1 MTVCYLNDDFV
12 ELSKASI
19 SPLDRGFLFGDSVY
33 EVFAAYNKN
42 LFRLD
47 DHINRLN
54 KNLEFLGIKINISD
68 SQIKSILKEVC
79 LKNFEENQIIYLQ
92 ISRGAEEIRNHIPKK
107 DTKPTLF
114 ICSFEMQSVPNKN
127 NDTIKAILSSDIR
140 WKKSSIKSTSLLA
153 NVLYKIKAE
162 EEGVDELLMSDAGY
176 ITEGAV
182 SNVFCVKENK
192 VYTPP
197 LDANILP
204 GITRKVII
212 EIFEE
217 LKLNFEEKKIH
228 EEFLFESDELWITNT
243 TKGILPIVELNEKII
258 GDGTPGELY
267 QYVKQAFLKKI
278 EDCKV
283 L

>member
-1 MTVCYLNDDFV
+1 MTICYLNEDFI

-33 EVFAAYNKN
+33 EVLAAYNKN

-54 KNLEFLGIKINISD
+54 KNLEFLGINLNLSD
-68 SQIKSILKEVC
+68 SEIKSILKEVC
-79 LKNFEENQIIYLQ
+79 LKNLEKNQIIYLQ
-92 ISRGAEEIRNHIPKK
+92 ISRGMEEIRNHIPKE

-114 ICSFEMQSVPNKN
+114 ICSFEMKNVPNEN
-127 NDTIKAILSSDIR
+127 NETIKAILSSDIR
-140 WKKSSIKSTSLLA
+140 WKKSSVKSTSLLA
-153 NVLYKIKAE
+153 NVLYKIKAQ
-162 EEGVDELLMSDAGY
+162 EEGVDELLMSDAGF

-182 SNVFCVKENK
+182 SNVFCVNENRIF
-192 VYTPP
+192 TPP

-212 EIFEE
+212 EIFED
-217 LKLNFEEKKIH
+217 LNLNFEEKKIN
-228 EEFLFESDELWITNT
+228 EEFLFKSDELWITNT
-243 TKGILPIVELNEKII
+243 TKGILPIVELDKKVI
-258 GDGTPGELY
+258 GNGIPGKLF
-267 QYVKQAFLKKI
+267 QSVKQGFLKKI

-283 L
+283 

>member
-1 MTVCYLNDDFV
+1 MTICYLNEDFI

-33 EVFAAYNKN
+33 EVLAAYNKN

-54 KNLEFLGIKINISD
+54 KNLEFLGINLNFSD
-68 SQIKSILKEVC
+68 SEIKSILKEVC
-79 LKNFEENQIIYLQ
+79 LKNLEKNQIIYLQ
-92 ISRGAEEIRNHIPKK
+92 ISRGMEEIRNHIPKE

-114 ICSFEMQSVPNKN
+114 ICSFEMKNVPNESN
-127 NDTIKAILSSDIR
+127 ETIKAILSSDIR
-140 WKKSSIKSTSLLA
+140 WKKSSVKSTSLLA
-153 NVLYKIKAE
+153 NVLYKIKAQ
-162 EEGVDELLMSDAGY
+162 EEGVDELLMSDAGF

-182 SNVFCVKENK
+182 SNVFCVNENRIF
-192 VYTPP
+192 TPP

-212 EIFEE
+212 EIFED
-217 LKLNFEEKKIH
+217 LNLNFEEKKIN
-228 EEFLFESDELWITNT
+228 EEFLFKSDELWITNT
-243 TKGILPIVELNEKII
+243 TKGILPIVELDKKVI
-258 GDGTPGELY
+258 GNGIPGKLF
-267 QYVKQAFLKKI
+267 QSVKQGFLKKI

-283 L
+283 

>member
-1 MTVCYLNDDFV
+1 MTICYLNEDFI

-33 EVFAAYNKN
+33 EVLAAYNKN

-54 KNLEFLGIKINISD
+54 KNLEFLGINLNLSD
-68 SQIKSILKEVC
+68 SEIKSILKEVC
-79 LKNFEENQIIYLQ
+79 LKNLEKNQIIYLQ
-92 ISRGAEEIRNHIPKK
+92 ISRGMEEIRNHIPKE

-114 ICSFEMQSVPNKN
+114 ICSFEMKNVPNEN
-127 NDTIKAILSSDIR
+127 NETIKAILSSDIR
-140 WKKSSIKSTSLLA
+140 WKKSSVKSTSLLA
-153 NVLYKIKAE
+153 NVLYKIKAQD
-162 EEGVDELLMSDAGY
+162 EGVDELLMSDAGF

-182 SNVFCVKENK
+182 SNVFCVNENRIF
-192 VYTPP
+192 TPP

-212 EIFEE
+212 EIFED
-217 LKLNFEEKKIH
+217 LNLNFEEKKIN
-228 EEFLFESDELWITNT
+228 EEFLFKSDELWITNT
-243 TKGILPIVELNEKII
+243 TKGILPIVELDKKVI
-258 GDGTPGELY
+258 GNGTPGKLF
-267 QYVKQAFLKKI
+267 QSVKQGFLKKI

-283 L
+283 

>member
-1 MTVCYLNDDFV
+1 MTICYLNEDFI

-33 EVFAAYNKN
+33 EVLAAYNKN

-54 KNLEFLGIKINISD
+54 KNLEFLGIKLNFSD
-68 SQIKSILKEVC
+68 SEIKSILKEVC
-79 LKNFEENQIIYLQ
+79 LKNLEKNQIIYLQ
-92 ISRGAEEIRNHIPKK
+92 ISRGMEEIRNHIPKE

-114 ICSFEMQSVPNKN
+114 ICSFEMKNVPNEN
-127 NDTIKAILSSDIR
+127 NETIKAILSSDIR
-140 WKKSSIKSTSLLA
+140 WKKSSVKSTSLLA
-153 NVLYKIKAE
+153 NVLYKIKAQ
-162 EEGVDELLMSDAGY
+162 EEGVDELLMSDAGF

-182 SNVFCVKENK
+182 SNVFCVNENRIF
-192 VYTPP
+192 TPP

-212 EIFEE
+212 EIFED
-217 LKLNFEEKKIH
+217 LNLNFEEKKIN
-228 EEFLFESDELWITNT
+228 EEFLFKSDELWITNT
-243 TKGILPIVELNEKII
+243 TKGILPIVELDKKII
-258 GDGTPGELY
+258 GNGIPGKLF
-267 QYVKQAFLKKI
+267 QSVKQGFLKKI

-283 L
+283 

>member
-1 MTVCYLNDDFV
+1 MTICYLNEDFI

-33 EVFAAYNKN
+33 EVLAAYNKN

-54 KNLEFLGIKINISD
+54 KNLEFLGINLNLSD
-68 SQIKSILKEVC
+68 SEIKSILKEVC
-79 LKNFEENQIIYLQ
+79 LKNLEKNQIIYLQ
-92 ISRGAEEIRNHIPKK
+92 ISRGMEEIRNHIPKE

-114 ICSFEMQSVPNKN
+114 ICSFEMKNVPNEN
-127 NDTIKAILSSDIR
+127 NETIKAILSSDIR
-140 WKKSSIKSTSLLA
+140 WKKSSVKSTSLLA
-153 NVLYKIKAE
+153 NVLYKIKAQ
-162 EEGVDELLMSDAGY
+162 EEGVDELLMSDAGF

-182 SNVFCVKENK
+182 SNVFCVNENK
-192 VYTPP
+192 IFTPP

-212 EIFEE
+212 EIFED
-217 LKLNFEEKKIH
+217 LNLNFEEKKIN
-228 EEFLFESDELWITNT
+228 EEFLFKSDELWITNT
-243 TKGILPIVELNEKII
+243 TKGILPIVELDKKVI
-258 GDGTPGELY
+258 GNGIPGKLF
-267 QYVKQAFLKKI
+267 QSVKQGFLKKI

-283 L
+283 

>member
-1 MTVCYLNDDFV
+1 MTICYLNEDFI

-33 EVFAAYNKN
+33 EVLAAYNKN

-54 KNLEFLGIKINISD
+54 KNLEFLGINLNLSD
-68 SQIKSILKEVC
+68 SEIKSILKEVC
-79 LKNFEENQIIYLQ
+79 LKNLEKNQIIYLQ
-92 ISRGAEEIRNHIPKK
+92 ISRGMEEIRNHIPKE

-114 ICSFEMQSVPNKN
+114 ICSFEMKNVPTEN
-127 NDTIKAILSSDIR
+127 NETIKAILSSDIR
-140 WKKSSIKSTSLLA
+140 WKKSSVKSTSLLA
-153 NVLYKIKAE
+153 NVLYKIKAQ
-162 EEGVDELLMSDAGY
+162 EEGVDELLMSDAGF

-182 SNVFCVKENK
+182 SNVFCVNENRIF
-192 VYTPP
+192 TPP

-212 EIFEE
+212 EIFED
-217 LKLNFEEKKIH
+217 LNLNFEEKKIN
-228 EEFLFESDELWITNT
+228 EEFLFKSDELWITNT
-243 TKGILPIVELNEKII
+243 TKGILPIVELDKKVI
-258 GDGTPGELY
+258 GNGIPGKLF
-267 QYVKQAFLKKI
+267 QSVKQGFLKKI

-283 L
+283 

>member
-1 MTVCYLNDDFV
+1 MTICYLNENFI

-33 EVFAAYNKN
+33 EVLAAYNKN

-54 KNLEFLGIKINISD
+54 KNLEFLGIKLNFSD
-68 SQIKSILKEVC
+68 SEIKSILKEVC
-79 LKNFEENQIIYLQ
+79 LKNLEENQIIYLQ
-92 ISRGAEEIRNHIPKK
+92 ISRGMEEIRNHIPKE

-114 ICSFEMQSVPNKN
+114 ICSFEMKNVPNEN
-127 NDTIKAILSSDIR
+127 NETIKAILSSDIR

-153 NVLYKIKAE
+153 NVLYKIKAQ
-162 EEGVDELLMSDAGY
+162 EEGVDELLMSDAGF

-182 SNVFCVKENK
+182 SNVFCVNENRIF
-192 VYTPP
+192 TPP

-212 EIFEE
+212 EIFED
-217 LKLNFEEKKIH
+217 LNLNFEEKKIN
-228 EEFLFESDELWITNT
+228 EEFLFKSDELWITNT
-243 TKGILPIVELNEKII
+243 TKGILPIVELDKKVI
-258 GDGTPGELY
+258 GNGIPGELF
-267 QYVKQAFLKKI
+267 QSVKQCFLKKI

-283 L
+283 

>member
-1 MTVCYLNDDFV
+1 MTICYLNEDFI

-33 EVFAAYNKN
+33 EVLAAYNKN

-54 KNLEFLGIKINISD
+54 KNLEFLGINLNLSD
-68 SQIKSILKEVC
+68 SEIKSILKEVC
-79 LKNFEENQIIYLQ
+79 LKNLEKNQIIYLQ
-92 ISRGAEEIRNHIPKK
+92 ISRGMEEIRNHIPKE

-114 ICSFEMQSVPNKN
+114 ICSFEMKNVPNEN
-127 NDTIKAILSSDIR
+127 NETIKAILSSDIR
-140 WKKSSIKSTSLLA
+140 WKKSSVKSTSLLA
-153 NVLYKIKAE
+153 NVLYKIKAQD
-162 EEGVDELLMSDAGY
+162 EGVDELLMSDAGF

-182 SNVFCVKENK
+182 SNVFCVNENRIF
-192 VYTPP
+192 TPP

-212 EIFEE
+212 EIFED
-217 LKLNFEEKKIH
+217 LNLNFEEKKIN
-228 EEFLFESDELWITNT
+228 EEFLFKSDELWITNT
-243 TKGILPIVELNEKII
+243 TKGILPIVELDKKVI
-258 GDGTPGELY
+258 GNGIPGKLF
-267 QYVKQAFLKKI
+267 QSVKQGFLKKI

-283 L
+283 

>member
-1 MTVCYLNDDFV
+1 MTICYLNEDFI

-33 EVFAAYNKN
+33 EVLAAYNKN

-54 KNLEFLGIKINISD
+54 KNLEFLGIKLNFSD
-68 SQIKSILKEVC
+68 SEIKSILKEVC
-79 LKNFEENQIIYLQ
+79 LKNLEKNQIIYLQ
-92 ISRGAEEIRNHIPKK
+92 ISRGMEEIRNHIPKE

-114 ICSFEMQSVPNKN
+114 ICSFEMKNVPNEN
-127 NDTIKAILSSDIR
+127 NETIKAILSSDIR
-140 WKKSSIKSTSLLA
+140 WKKSSVKSTSLLA
-153 NVLYKIKAE
+153 NVLYKIKAQD
-162 EEGVDELLMSDAGY
+162 EGVDELLMSDAGF

-182 SNVFCVKENK
+182 SNVFCVNENRIF
-192 VYTPP
+192 TPP

-212 EIFEE
+212 EIFED
-217 LKLNFEEKKIH
+217 LNLNFEEKKIN
-228 EEFLFESDELWITNT
+228 EEFLFKSDELWITNT
-243 TKGILPIVELNEKII
+243 TKGILPIVELDKKVI
-258 GDGTPGELY
+258 GNGIPGKLF
-267 QYVKQAFLKKI
+267 QSVKQGFLKKI

-283 L
+283 